1 MGGRIVASS
10 FPVNGQQLMM
20 QVDSLTSAMMDMNVT
35 MEEDMEVSKVE
46 KFFSY
51 CCFKDTTKESGQ
63 DKDTKRS
70 LAILP
75 QQEEMQQQEQYHL
88 QLSQYQQQ
96 QQQIFYHQH

>member
-1 MGGRIVASS
+1 
-10 FPVNGQQLMM
+10 
-20 QVDSLTSAMMDMNVT
+20 
-35 MEEDMEVSKVE
+35 MEVSKE
-46 KFFSY
+46 DKFYSY
-51 CCFKDTTKESGQ
+51 CCFKETTKESGQ

-96 QQQIFYHQH
+96 QQQIFYRQHQHLLQPYSF

>member
-1 MGGRIVASS
+1 
-10 FPVNGQQLMM
+10 
-20 QVDSLTSAMMDMNVT
+20 
-35 MEEDMEVSKVE
+35 MEVSKE
-46 KFFSY
+46 DKFYSY

-63 DKDTKRS
+63 NKDTKRS

-96 QQQIFYHQH
+96 QEQYHLQLSQYQ